1 MASSVT
7 WERTREP
14 GIYKRTGAR
23 GTHYR
28 VMTRDAGGRQV
39 VRNFDRWQDAVD
51 HRRKAGGEDRPE
63 DARAGRRTLREVYD
77 VQHAAR
83 SYAPE
88 TLVLHRAAWRYLEPL
103 ADTPIGKI
111 GPGAVDRTLNVITK
125 PVMRERTR
133 ALLSVTFNYAIEK
146 RWIARNP
153 VARPRRRRT
162 RAELLEQRPKDG
174 GRPRHLSN
182 EELARLLGAMPE
194 QYRALVELMA
204 RMGLRPGEAYALTRR
219 KFTPA
224 TEVPER
230 RPAKL
235 RIDASTSGPT
245 KTGETRT
252 LALPA
257 AIAET
262 LADHLQRFT
271 PADPDAPIFGEIDDD
286 NFRKRTFARAVK
298 AAGIEGSLS
307 PNALRH
313 TAAAFAISTGANV
326 YDVQRMLGHAN
337 ASVTLNV
344 YGDLFDEQHER
355 FIESYDE
362 AIRAARSH
370 VPVPHLDD
378 SLPTEQNHMRVIRR
392 PRKDAAERPK

>member
-1 MASSVT
+1 MSTVT

-14 GIYKRTGAR
+14 GIYKRIGAH

-28 VMTRDAGGRQV
+28 VMTRDAAGRQV
-39 VRNFDRWQDAVD
+39 VRNFGRWEDARD
-51 HRRKAGGEDRPE
+51 HRRKASGDDRPE
-63 DARAGRRTLREVYD
+63 DSRSGRRTLREVYQA
-77 VQHAAR
+77 QHAAR

-103 ADTPIGKI
+103 ADVLIAKI
-111 GPGAVDRTLNVITK
+111 GPSQVDRILSGIK
-125 PVMRERTR
+125 APVMRERTR

-146 RWIARNP
+146 RWTTRNP
-153 VARPRRRRT
+153 VTRPRRRRT
-162 RAELLEQRPKDG
+162 RAELLEQRPKAR
-174 GRPRHLSN
+174 GRKPHLSN
-182 EELARLLGAMPE
+182 EELARLLGATPE
-194 QYRALVELMA
+194 RYRAMLELMA

-245 KTGETRT
+245 KTGEART
-252 LALPA
+252 LSLPS
-257 AIAET
+257 AIAEILT
-262 LADHLQRFT
+262 EHLERFV
-271 PADPDAPIFGEIDDD
+271 PDDPEAPMFGDINDD
-286 NFRKRTFARAVK
+286 NFRKRTFADAVK
-298 AAGIEGSLS
+298 GAKIDGNLS
-307 PNALRH
+307 PNMLRH

-326 YDVQRMLGHAN
+326 YDVQKMLGHAT

-344 YGDLFDEQHER
+344 YGELFDEQHER

-362 AIRAARSH
+362 AIRKARAAQR
-370 VPVPHLDD
+370 
-378 SLPTEQNHMRVIRR
+378 
-392 PRKDAAERPK
+392 